1 MTVAWLWAEHLGND
15 DDSHGS
21 GEPNHDRRID
31 IMTRSKLKML
41 IALSVVLS
49 LASSA
54 SSLLA
59 ESTIENLNVP
69 ATLTPQQ
76 FADFHTLIKP
86 AVHES
91 PWANISWHASVW
103 EARKQAAAEGKPI
116 LIWSGGGSPPLGA
129 C

>member
-1 MTVAWLWAEHLGND
+1 MTC
-15 DDSHGS
+15 
-21 GEPNHDRRID
+21 
-31 IMTRSKLKML
+31 SKLNML
-41 IALSVVLS
+41 MALSVVLS
-49 LASSA
+49 LASSRN
-54 SSLLA
+54 SLLA
-59 ESTIENLNVP
+59 ESAIENLNVP

-86 AVHES
+86 AAHES
-91 PWANISWHASVW
+91 PWAKISWHASVW

>member
-1 MTVAWLWAEHLGND
+1 MTCN
-15 DDSHGS
+15 
-21 GEPNHDRRID
+21 
-31 IMTRSKLKML
+31 KLNMF

-49 LASSA
+49 LARSA
-54 SSLLA
+54 NSLLA
-59 ESTIENLNVP
+59 ESAIENLNVP

-76 FADFHTLIKP
+76 FADYQALIKP

-91 PWANISWHASVW
+91 PWAKISWHASVW
-103 EARKQAAAEGKPI
+103 EARQQAAAEGKPI